1 VVKVRDLQFGLL
13 SFALTSRIDKT
24 GTSARKER
32 MSTQEW
38 ALAAVFSVP
47 ALALVVWASLVRRE
61 MKEEQERKKI
71 H

>member
-1 VVKVRDLQFGLL
+1 
-13 SFALTSRIDKT
+13 
-24 GTSARKER
+24 